1 MKADGVLTCYNCD
14 GQAHDAIDE
23 WKGKAL
29 LECCYCNVRVWT
41 SAFQFPKKK
50 NTGIR
55 LQHGRHAGKTY
66 DEVAAEPNGIQYLR
80 WLASTNEK
88 LRPSINE
95 YLAAA
100 PQA

>member
-1 MKADGVLTCYNCD
+1 MKADGILTCYNCD

-23 WKGKAL
+23 RKGEAL
-29 LECCYCNVRVWT
+29 LECCYCGVRIWT
-41 SAFQFPKKK
+41 SAFRFPEKKT
-50 NTGIR
+50 TGIR
-55 LQHGRHAGKTY
+55 LRFGRHAGKTY
-66 DEVAAEPNGIQYLR
+66 DEVAVEPNGEQYLR

-88 LRPSINE
+88 LRPSIDE